1 LPPQYKKLLQDLK
14 PEYYRVQAEAYQE
27 IDKKNLPIFK
37 EKLIEIVYTPEQLEE
52 FKKVAAE
59 PVWNEW
65 VAANKDKFDG
75 QELIDLILKIAAETP
90 KQQ

>member
-1 LPPQYKKLLQDLK
+1 LK
-14 PEYYRVQAEAYQE
+14 PEYYRVQAQAYQD
-27 IDKKNLPIFK
+27 IDKKNLPLFR
-37 EKLIEIVYTPEQLEE
+37 EKLVEIVYTPEQLAE

-90 KQQ
+90 KQQQ